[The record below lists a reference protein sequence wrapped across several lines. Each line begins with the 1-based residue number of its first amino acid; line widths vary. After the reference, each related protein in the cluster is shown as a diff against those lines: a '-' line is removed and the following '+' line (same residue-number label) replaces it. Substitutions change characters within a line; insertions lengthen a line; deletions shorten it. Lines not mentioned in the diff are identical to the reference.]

1 MYIYTENKVI
11 QIVNEFSSF
20 NLLQRHENLER
31 LFWMDIQDISK
42 TQLFLWSLPKTLTL
56 HLPLFYFLKSSVIL
70 LFFLLTHIV
79 MGIIR
84 SYLISSKPRY
94 KKSNIQKTYFFLK
107 VISQAPPSKSIKV
120 HSYRAKVW

>member
-70 LFFLLTHIV
+70 LFFLLTHVV

-94 KKSNIQKTYFFLK
+94 KKSNILNQTNKLK
-107 VISQAPPSKSIKV
+107 LTLITDMKIIQ
-120 HSYRAKVW
+120 Y